1 MEYKYH
7 PIIKYLVFFIVVY
20 LFMRHQN
27 IMKNEILL
35 ANTLV
40 ITMYYIV
47 FDYLF
52 ISDHQNII
60 TNESDMYFD
69 EEEIKNIKD
78 EINHEEKKEKK
89 KEKRKKTKEKQKNV
103 NKQEETIANIQN
115 QLDNDMVRE
124 SQFIYNNH
132 PSNIAQCENHS
143 EYVDIY
149 NSLDNYMTHKYNDN
163 EEKSYPD
170 YMAYNE

>member
-7 PIIKYLVFFIVVY
+7 PIIKYLVFFIIVY
-20 LFMRHQN
+20 LFIRHQN

-52 ISDHQNII
+52 ISDHQNIL
-60 TNESDMYFD
+60 TNENDAYFD

-78 EINHEEKKEKK
+78 EIEH
-89 KEKRKKTKEKQKNV
+89 
-103 NKQEETIANIQN
+103 
-115 QLDNDMVRE
+115 
-124 SQFIYNNH
+124 
-132 PSNIAQCENHS
+132 
-143 EYVDIY
+143 
-149 NSLDNYMTHKYNDN
+149 
-163 EEKSYPD
+163 
-170 YMAYNE
+170 